1 MVRGWTLT
9 TNEQSRL
16 SSRPGEF
23 IDRSAPVSFEFDGRT
38 VDAYQGDTVASAL
51 SAAGVSVFSR
61 GFKYHRPRGLLCSA
75 GRCPNCLVTVDD
87 VPNVRACTEQVRPGM
102 KVSHQNAWPSLQRD
116 FLSVLDSFH
125 WLMPV
130 GFYYKALHRP
140 KWLWRFSQKIIRR
153 VAGLGK
159 IDIDAVPETHYHH
172 QNLHAD
178 VAVIGGGPAG
188 MSAALAAGEQGA
200 VVVLV
205 DDQPSLGGS
214 LRYDQRQYSGITGFE
229 DGAGA
234 EIGQQLAE
242 RVSAAGT
249 IEALSGAYAFG
260 LYQDRLLA
268 ILQGDCLIKLRAAR
282 VVVATGSYEVPLIF
296 EQNDLPGVML
306 ATGAQRLISLYGVRP
321 GSIAVVATSDD
332 QGYYAAK
339 DLLDAGVRVAA
350 VVDLR
355 SSHTL
360 GLEIIDSLRAGNVE
374 LLTGHAVVK
383 AEGKSRVNAAVVSP
397 LADGRPAGAQRRLA
411 CDLLCMSG
419 GFRPADPLLHQS
431 GCQFS
436 YDEALEESVPDQLAA
451 GIHVAGDVTG
461 YRGLPVSLLQGAIAG
476 NKAAAALYGGDS
488 DRGDQDALQRDLATV
503 AEESRN
509 AAHNIPRLT
518 PMGEEKSQ
526 FVCFCEDVTAK
537 DIVDGIGEGF
547 EDIQT
552 LKRYST
558 VTMGPCQ
565 GKMCLKALVNITSQ
579 HTGASIQDI
588 GVTTARPPHQPV
600 PLAALAGPSHMPLK
614 RTPMDRK
621 HRDLGAPIVELGVWQ
636 RPHNYGDPQEE
647 CRAVR
652 ERVGIIDVSTLGKLD
667 VKGKDAGALLD
678 RVYTHRFSD
687 LRVGRIRYGL
697 MCSDNGAIM
706 DDGTVTRLAE
716 DHYFITTTTGNVD
729 VMEEWLKWWSAGS
742 GMCAHVVNVTAGY
755 GAVNVAGPQARA
767 TLSKLTD
774 HNLSGPSSRYMRSSR
789 AMVAGVPCILLRIGF
804 VGETGWELH
813 FPAEYGEYM
822 WDTLMDA
829 GEEFGIAPFGLEAQR
844 ILRLEKK
851 HIIVGQ
857 DTDAMSNPLESDM
870 EWVVRFDKEDFI
882 GRPGLSRVAEQ
893 GLSNKLVGFVMRD
906 GRTPEEGVPV
916 VTGSK
921 PIGRVTSARFSPTIG
936 KGFGLAWVPAELAR
950 DGAEIHIVIDDKPMP
965 ASVTMQ
971 PFYDPEGAR
980 LRQ

>member
-1 MVRGWTLT
+1 M
-9 TNEQSRL
+9 
-16 SSRPGEF
+16 
-23 IDRSAPVSFEFDGRT
+23 
-38 VDAYQGDTVASAL
+38 ASAL

-61 GFKYHRPRGLLCSA
+61 GFKYHRPRGLLCTS

-87 VPNVRACTEQVRPGM
+87 VPNVRACTEQIRPGM

-116 FLSVLDSFH
+116 FLSILDYFH

-188 MSAALAAGEQGA
+188 MSAALAASEQGA
-200 VVVLV
+200 HVVLV
-205 DDQPSLGGS
+205 DDQPYLGGS
-214 LRYDQRQYSGITGFE
+214 LRYDQRQYSGISGFE
-229 DGAGA
+229 DGTGA
-234 EIGQQLAE
+234 EIGQQLSQ
-242 RVSAAGT
+242 RVSASGN
-249 IEALSGAYAFG
+249 IEVLSGANAFG

-268 ILQGDCLIKLRAAR
+268 ILQGDRLIKLRAGQ
-282 VVVATGSYEVPLIF
+282 VVVATGAYEVPLVF

-306 ATGAQRLISLYGVRP
+306 TTGAQRMISLYGVRP
-321 GSIAVVATSDD
+321 GTIAVVATSDD
-332 QGYYAAK
+332 QGYYVAL
-339 DLLDAGVRVAA
+339 DLLDAGVRVIA

-355 SSHTL
+355 STHTL
-360 GLEIIDSLRAGNVE
+360 GSDIVGSLWASNVE
-374 LLTGHAVVK
+374 LLTGHAIVG

-397 LADGRPAGAQRRLA
+397 LANGRPEGAQRRLA

-431 GCQFS
+431 GCQFR
-436 YDEALEESVPDQLAA
+436 YDEALKESVPDQLAA

-461 YRGLPVSLLQGAIAG
+461 YRGLPVSLLQGALAG
-476 NKAAAALYGGDS
+476 NQAAGALRG
-488 DRGDQDALQRDLATV
+488 RGDDTRTSEETLQRDLTL
-503 AEESRN
+503 AEEEARK
-509 AAHNIPRLT
+509 AVQEIPRLT
-518 PMGEEKSQ
+518 PMGGEKSQ

-537 DIVDGIGEGF
+537 DIVDGINEGF

-565 GKMCLKALVNITSQ
+565 GKMCLKALVSITSQ
-579 HTGASIQDI
+579 HTGASVQET

-621 HRDLGAPIVELGVWQ
+621 HRELGAPIVELGVWQ

-667 VKGKDAGALLD
+667 VKGKDAGTLLD

-697 MCSDNGAIM
+697 LCSDNGTIM

-742 GMCAHVVNVTAGY
+742 GMWAHVVNVTAGY

-774 HNLSGPSSRYMRSSR
+774 HDLSGSASRYMRSSR

-829 GEEFGIAPFGLEAQR
+829 GREFGIAPFGLEAQR

-893 GLSNKLVGFVMRD
+893 GLTNKLVGFVMRD

-916 VTGSK
+916 VTGTK

-950 DGAEIHIVIDDKPMP
+950 DGAEINIIVDGRPMP

-971 PFYDPEGAR
+971 PFYDPDGAR

>member
-1 MVRGWTLT
+1 M
-9 TNEQSRL
+9 
-16 SSRPGEF
+16 
-23 IDRSAPVSFEFDGRT
+23 SAT
-38 VDAYQGDTVASAL
+38 
-51 SAAGVSVFSR
+51 GVSVFSR
-61 GFKYHRPRGLLCSA
+61 GFKYHRPRGLLCTA

-102 KVSHQNAWPSLQRD
+102 KVVHQNAWPSLQRD
-116 FLSVLDSFH
+116 FLSILDYFH

-159 IDIDAVPETHYHH
+159 IDIDAVPEAHYHH

-178 VAVIGGGPAG
+178 VVVIGGGPAG
-188 MSAALAAGEQGA
+188 MSAALAASEQGA
-200 VVVLV
+200 HVVLI

-214 LRYDQRQYSGITGFE
+214 LRYDRRQYSGISGFE
-229 DGAGA
+229 DGTGA
-234 EIGQQLAE
+234 EIGQQLSE
-242 RVSAAGT
+242 RVSAASN
-249 IEALSGAYAFG
+249 IEVLSGANAFG

-268 ILQGDCLIKLRAAR
+268 ILQKDRLVKLRAAQ
-282 VVVATGSYEVPLIF
+282 VVVAAGSYEVPLIF

-321 GSIAVVATSDD
+321 GTIAVVAASND

-339 DLLDAGVRVAA
+339 DLLDAGVRVTA

-360 GLEIIDSLRAGNVE
+360 GLDIVDSLRAANIE

-397 LADGRPAGAQRRLA
+397 LTNGRPAGAQRRLA

-419 GFRPADPLLHQS
+419 GFRPADPLLHQA
-431 GCQFS
+431 GCRFS
-436 YDEALEESVPDQLAA
+436 YDEAIKELVPDQLVE

-476 NKAAAALYGGDS
+476 NKASRAAHDTDGARS
-488 DRGDQDALQRDLATV
+488 DKDALQQDLAV
-503 AEESRN
+503 VEEESRN
-509 AAHNIPRLT
+509 AAQEVPQLT
-518 PMGEEKSQ
+518 PTGEEKSQ

-565 GKMCLKALVNITSQ
+565 GKMCLKALVSITSQ
-579 HTGASIQDI
+579 HTGASIQET

-621 HRDLGAPIVELGVWQ
+621 HRELGAPIVELGVWQ

-667 VKGKDAGALLD
+667 VKGKDADALLD

-697 MCSDNGAIM
+697 LCSDNGTIM

-774 HNLSGPSSRYMRSSR
+774 HDLSGPSARYMRSSR
-789 AMVAGVPCILLRIGF
+789 VTVAGVPCILLRIGF

-822 WDTLMDA
+822 WDALMDA
-829 GEEFGIAPFGLEAQR
+829 GQEFGIAPFGLEAQR

-882 GRPGLSRVAEQ
+882 GRPGLSRIAEQ
-893 GLSNKLVGFVMRD
+893 GLSNKLVGFIMRD

-916 VTGSK
+916 VTGTK

-936 KGFGLAWVPAELAR
+936 KGFGLAWVPAELAQ
-950 DGAEIHIVIDDKPMP
+950 DGAEINIIVDGRPMP

-971 PFYDPEGAR
+971 PFYDPDGAR

>member
-1 MVRGWTLT
+1 M
-9 TNEQSRL
+9 
-16 SSRPGEF
+16 
-23 IDRSAPVSFEFDGRT
+23 PVSFEFDGRT
-38 VDAYQGDTVASAL
+38 VNAYEGDTVASAL
-51 SAAGVSVFSR
+51 SAAGVSVFTR
-61 GFKYHRPRGLLCSA
+61 GFKYHRPRGLLCVA
-75 GRCPNCLVTVDD
+75 GRCPNCLITVDD

-116 FLSVLDSFH
+116 LLSILDYFH

-140 KWLWRFSQKIIRR
+140 KWLWRFSQKMIRR

-159 IDIDAVPETHYHH
+159 IDIDARPDTHYHH

-200 VVVLV
+200 SVVLV
-205 DDQPSLGGS
+205 DDQPSLGGG
-214 LRYDQRQYSGITGFE
+214 LRYDQRQYSDLAGFGNGTGV
-229 DGAGA
+229 
-234 EIGQQLAE
+234 EIGRQLAE
-242 RVSAAGT
+242 RIAVAEN
-249 IEALSGAYAFG
+249 IEVLSGGNAFG

-268 ILQGDCLIKLRAAR
+268 ILQGNRLIKLRAAQ
-282 VVVATGSYEVPLIF
+282 VVIATGSYEVPLIF

-306 ATGAQRLISLYGVRP
+306 ATGAQRLLSLYGVRP
-321 GSIAVVATSDD
+321 GTIAVVATSDD
-332 QGYYAAK
+332 QGYYAAN

-350 VVDLR
+350 VVDFR
-355 SSHTL
+355 PSHTP
-360 GLEIIDSLRAGNVE
+360 GLDIVDSLRVSNVE

-383 AEGKSRVNAAVVSP
+383 AEGKFRVNAAVVSP
-397 LADGRPAGAQRRLA
+397 LVNGRPSGAQRRLA

-419 GFRPADPLLHQS
+419 GFRPADPLLHQA

-436 YDEALEESVPDQLAA
+436 YDEALKESVPDQLAV
-451 GIHVAGDVTG
+451 GIHVAGGVTG
-461 YRGLPVSLLQGAIAG
+461 HRGLAISLLQGALAG
-476 NKAAAALYGGDS
+476 NQASGAL
-488 DRGDQDALQRDLATV
+488 RGAGNSSEEKLQRDLAL
-503 AEESRN
+503 AEEEGRN
-509 AAHNIPRLT
+509 AVHNIPQLT
-518 PMGEEKSQ
+518 PMGRESSQ

-565 GKMCLKALVNITSQ
+565 GKMCLKALVSITSQ
-579 HTGASIQDI
+579 HTGVSVQDT

-621 HRDLGAPIVELGVWQ
+621 HRELGAPIVELGVWQ
-636 RPHNYGDPQEE
+636 RPHRYGDPQEE

-687 LRVGRIRYGL
+687 LRIGRIRYGL

-755 GAVNVAGPQARA
+755 GALNVAGPQARA

-774 HNLSGPSSRYMRSSR
+774 LDLSGPSSRYMRSSR
-789 AMVAGVPCILLRIGF
+789 ATVAGVPSILLRIGF

-822 WDTLMDA
+822 WDALMNA
-829 GEEFGIAPFGLEAQR
+829 GREFGIAPFGLEAQR

-882 GRPGLSRVAEQ
+882 GRPGLSRIAEQ

-906 GRTPEEGVPV
+906 GKTPEEGVPV
-916 VTGSK
+916 VTGTK
-921 PIGRVTSARFSPTIG
+921 PIGRVTSARFSPSMG
-936 KGFGLAWVPAELAR
+936 KGFGLAWVPVELAQ
-950 DGAEIHIVIDDKPMP
+950 DGAEIHIIIDGRPMP

-971 PFYDPEGAR
+971 PFYDPDGAR

>member
-1 MVRGWTLT
+1 M
-9 TNEQSRL
+9 
-16 SSRPGEF
+16 
-23 IDRSAPVSFEFDGRT
+23 
-38 VDAYQGDTVASAL
+38 

-61 GFKYHRPRGLLCSA
+61 GFKYHRPRGLLCVA

-116 FLSVLDSFH
+116 FLSVLDYFH

-159 IDIDAVPETHYHH
+159 IDIDAEPETHYHH
-172 QNLHAD
+172 RNLHAD

-188 MSAALAAGEQGA
+188 MSAALAAAERGA
-200 VVVLV
+200 HVVLI

-214 LRYDQRQYSGITGFE
+214 LRYDRRQYSSIAGFE
-229 DGAGA
+229 DGTGV
-234 EIGQQLAE
+234 EVGRQLAE
-242 RVSAAGT
+242 KLSAASN
-249 IEALSGAYAFG
+249 IEVLSGANVFG

-268 ILQGDCLIKLRAAR
+268 VLQGDRLIKLRAAQ
-282 VVVATGSYEVPLIF
+282 VVVATGSYEVPLVF

-306 ATGAQRLISLYGVRP
+306 ATGAQRLLSLYGVRP
-321 GSIAVVATSDD
+321 GTIAVVATSDD
-332 QGYYAAK
+332 QGYYAAQ
-339 DLLDAGVRVAA
+339 DLLDAGVRVMA

-355 SSHTL
+355 STHTL
-360 GLEIIDSLRAGNVE
+360 GSDIVGSLWASNVE
-374 LLTGHAVVK
+374 ILTGHAVVK

-397 LADGRPAGAQRRLA
+397 LANGRPVGAQRRLA

-436 YDEALEESVPDQLAA
+436 YDESLKESVPGQLPD
-451 GIHVAGDVTG
+451 GIHVAGEVTG
-461 YRGLPVSLLQGAIAG
+461 HHGLAVSLLQGALAG
-476 NKAAAALYGGDS
+476 NQAAGYLRGYNENVQDS
-488 DRGDQDALQRDLATV
+488 EETLQRDLAL
-503 AEESRN
+503 AEEESRK
-509 AAHNIPRLT
+509 AVQEVPQLT
-518 PMGEEKSQ
+518 PMSEEKSQ

-537 DIVDGIGEGF
+537 DIVDGINEGF

-565 GKMCLKALVNITSQ
+565 GKMCLKALVSITSQ
-579 HTGASIQDI
+579 HTGASIQET

-621 HRDLGAPIVELGVWQ
+621 HRELGAPIVELGVWQ

-647 CRAVR
+647 CRTVR
-652 ERVGIIDVSTLGKLD
+652 ERVGVIDVSTLGKLD

-697 MCSDNGAIM
+697 LCSDNGTIM

-729 VMEEWLKWWSAGS
+729 VMEEWIKWWSAGS
-742 GMCAHVVNVTAGY
+742 GMCVHVVNVTAGY

-767 TLSKLTD
+767 MLSKLTD
-774 HNLSGPSSRYMRSSR
+774 HDLSGPSSRYMRSSR
-789 AMVAGVPCILLRIGF
+789 ATVAGVPCILLRIGF

-822 WDTLMDA
+822 WDALMDA
-829 GEEFGIAPFGLEAQR
+829 GREFGIAPFGLEAQR

-882 GRPGLSRVAEQ
+882 GRPGLSRIAEQ
-893 GLSNKLVGFVMRD
+893 GLTNKLVGFVMRD

-916 VTGSK
+916 VTGAK

-936 KGFGLAWVPAELAR
+936 KGFGLAWVPADLAL
-950 DGAEIHIVIDDKPMP
+950 DGAEIHIIIDGRPMP

-971 PFYDPEGAR
+971 PFYDPDGAR

>member
-1 MVRGWTLT
+1 M
-9 TNEQSRL
+9 
-16 SSRPGEF
+16 
-23 IDRSAPVSFEFDGRT
+23 
-38 VDAYQGDTVASAL
+38 
-51 SAAGVSVFSR
+51 
-61 GFKYHRPRGLLCSA
+61 
-75 GRCPNCLVTVDD
+75 VDD

-116 FLSVLDSFH
+116 FLSIIDYFH

-159 IDIDAVPETHYHH
+159 IDIDAVPDTHYHH

-200 VVVLV
+200 SVVLV

-214 LRYDQRQYSGITGFE
+214 LRYDQRQYSDVAGFGNGTGV
-229 DGAGA
+229 
-234 EIGQQLAE
+234 EIGRQLAE
-242 RVSAAGT
+242 RISVAEN
-249 IEALSGAYAFG
+249 IEVLSGGNAFG

-268 ILQGDCLIKLRAAR
+268 ILQGNWLIKLRAAQ
-282 VVVATGSYEVPLIF
+282 VVIATGSYEVPLIF

-306 ATGAQRLISLYGVRP
+306 ATGAQRLLSLYGVRP
-321 GSIAVVATSDD
+321 GTIAVVATSDD
-332 QGYYAAK
+332 QGYYAAN

-350 VVDLR
+350 VVDFR
-355 SSHTL
+355 PSHTP
-360 GLEIIDSLRAGNVE
+360 GLDIVDSLRASNVE

-383 AEGKSRVNAAVVSP
+383 AEGKSRVNAAVVSS
-397 LADGRPAGAQRRLA
+397 LVNGRPAGAQRRLA

-419 GFRPADPLLHQS
+419 GFRPADPLLHQA

-436 YDEALEESVPDQLAA
+436 YDEALNESVPDQLAV
-451 GIHVAGDVTG
+451 GIHVAGGVTG
-461 YRGLPVSLLQGAIAG
+461 HGGLAISLLQGALAG
-476 NKAAAALYGGDS
+476 NQASGAL
-488 DRGDQDALQRDLATV
+488 RGAGNSSKEKLQRDLAL
-503 AEESRN
+503 AEEEGRN
-509 AAHNIPRLT
+509 AVHNIPQLT
-518 PMGEEKSQ
+518 PMGRESSQ

-565 GKMCLKALVNITSQ
+565 GKMCLKALVSITSQ
-579 HTGASIQDI
+579 HTGVSVQDT

-621 HRDLGAPIVELGVWQ
+621 HRELGAPIVELGVWQ

-687 LRVGRIRYGL
+687 LRIGRIRYGL

-716 DHYFITTTTGNVD
+716 AHYFITTTTGNVD

-767 TLSKLTD
+767 ALSKLTD
-774 HNLSGPSSRYMRSSR
+774 LDLSAPSSRYMRSSR
-789 AMVAGVPCILLRIGF
+789 AIVAGVPSILLRIGF

-822 WDTLMDA
+822 WDALMDA
-829 GEEFGIAPFGLEAQR
+829 GREFGIAPFGLEAQR

-882 GRPGLSRVAEQ
+882 GRPGLSRIAEQ
-893 GLSNKLVGFVMRD
+893 GLSNKLVGFVMLD
-906 GRTPEEGVPV
+906 GKTPEEGVPV
-916 VTGSK
+916 VAGAK
-921 PIGRVTSARFSPTIG
+921 PIGRVTSARFSPTLG
-936 KGFGLAWVPAELAR
+936 KGFGLAWVPVELAQ
-950 DGAEIHIVIDDKPMP
+950 DGAEIHIIIDGRPMP

-971 PFYDPEGAR
+971 PFYDPDGAR